1 MKSKITVLFI
11 ALLSTISI
19 AQTKVGT
26 IDSDYIM
33 SLMPEAKVVFERSQA
48 YGAKLDSSF
57 SLKTQDFQAK
67 VQNFKNKEEEMGE
80 LMKKTIIKE
89 ISALEEDIKKYQS
102 NGNKLMQLKKN
113 ELMRPLYKILNN
125 AINTVAKKNGYTQIL
140 TTKGNQFAYI
150 DEKFDVTKL
159 VIAELG
165 IQKQEIKK

>member
-67 VQNFKNKEEEMGE
+67 VQNFKNK
-80 LMKKTIIKE
+80 
-89 ISALEEDIKKYQS
+89 
-102 NGNKLMQLKKN
+102 
-113 ELMRPLYKILNN
+113 
-125 AINTVAKKNGYTQIL
+125 
-140 TTKGNQFAYI
+140 
-150 DEKFDVTKL
+150 
-159 VIAELG
+159 
-165 IQKQEIKK
+165 